1 MFVFVLA
8 VHDVGSLHQVL
19 FLVLI
24 VLLKESKSFSEFAL
38 FNQTNKFGMSGTISP
53 FTCIDVENLAG
64 TLADFCMVVL
74 GCSFVECSI
83 CGVQSLDLLLIRFY
97 HLWN

>member
-1 MFVFVLA
+1 MFVFVLT

-24 VLLKESKSFSEFAL
+24 VLLKEGEGFSEFAL
-38 FNQTNKFGMSGTISP
+38 FNQTNKFGMSGTIGP

-64 TLADFCMVVL
+64 TLADFSMVVL
-74 GCSFVECSI
+74 SCGFVECGI
-83 CGVQSLDLLLIRFY
+83 CGAQSLDLLLVRFY